1 MKKLLAMAL
10 VLMLALSFFACSSK
24 AADTEAP
31 AAEATEAA
39 DAAAETAEATEP
51 AAEDQPYVILV
62 NALVGHPVYEQQAEA
77 ARKAAEEYGVKL
89 EIIGPT
95 FGTTTIVTDY
105 IAAMENAITLEPDA
119 IIGEPFDPSLFEVF
133 NRAKEAGIPMFLTS
147 NLLEDQDAFIS
158 WIGTDNYNYGLNAA
172 DMIAAKTEGKAN
184 ICVVMGDLATTNQ
197 VEQRNGLEDR
207 IAEKYPEMKITN
219 VVADKNDVATAMSVI
234 EDTLNT
240 YPETNVVIMLEST
253 GGPGVVQV
261 CEEMNR
267 TDVLILDIDAVEA
280 TIDNIAAGKVWAT
293 LAQNFYKRG
302 YESVRM
308 AYEYLTEGDAATFAK
323 LNDSGTVLIDKSNV
337 DTYAEDLWGAIV
349 YKGTPW
355 PAK

>member
-1 MKKLLAMAL
+1 MKKVLVLVLA
-10 VLMLALSFFACSSK
+10 LMLALSAFACSVK
-24 AADTEAP
+24 ATP
-31 AAEATEAA
+31 AAESATEAA
-39 DAAAETAEATEP
+39 TEPEATAETAAEP
-51 AAEDQPYVILV
+51 AAAEDQPYVILV

-77 ARKAAEEYGVKL
+77 ARKAAEEYGVNL

-95 FGTTTIVTDY
+95 FGTTSIVTDY
-105 IAAMENAITLEPDA
+105 IAAMENAITLQPDA
-119 IIGEPFDPSLFEVF
+119 IIGEPFDPSLYEVF
-133 NRAKEAGIPMFLTS
+133 DRAKQAGIPMFLTS
-147 NLLEDQDAFIS
+147 NLLEDEDAFIA
-158 WIGTDNYNYGLNAA
+158 WIGTDNYNYGVNAA
-172 DMIAAKTEGKAN
+172 DMIAAKTDGKAN

-197 VEQRNGLEDR
+197 VEQRNGLEER
-207 IAEKYPEMKITN
+207 IAEKYPDMKITN

-261 CEEMNR
+261 CQETGR

-280 TIDNIAAGKVWAT
+280 TIDNIKAGKVWAT

-308 AYEYLTEGDAATFAK
+308 AYEYLTEGDQATFAK
-323 LNDSGTVLIDKSNV
+323 YNDSGTVLIDQSNA
-337 DTYAEDLWGAIV
+337 DTYEQDLWGAIV
-349 YKGTPW
+349 YKGTDW